1 MTERQYRHFRAYL
14 ARILGRNDFT
24 LLGGREMILIAL
36 PGVTYF
42 LAPRE
47 REPVCFRNRYFTLN
61 CSGAAAFRAHEG
73 ALRAL
78 NAATETYARRFP
90 WLVRSVRDG
99 RVFLE
104 NTPAAL
110 DALSSRPNEYQA
122 LFDELAKLRRENKAG
137 KDPLKDLYDLDALQ
151 SLVFEIASATSH
163 RSLETSPDS
172 LAPLRR
178 PLPAPAGRPLLF
190 INLLRNTGSLP
201 EELELWVA
209 RLKRDHHDVRYTSNW
224 REAKR
229 CMNRRAIVFCFGVR
243 EDKSREECVP
253 FLLKHAAA
261 FGRLVFVDVGVAY
274 PRISMAKP
282 PLPPNVSIHLAS
294 PKNFFC
300 PLWPSL
306 PAKNRI
312 PYLPVV
318 SRRILAHRLPVKPA
332 YDFFVCSNGELD
344 LEFMFRHRPFFARH
358 KILLGTKGTPMNIL
372 RRVRRCFPQ
381 TVFIPKVSLP
391 LYIKLWQLARHIV
404 IMCPKDRENTSFTLS
419 TALLSGRGIIT
430 TAHRSIAQIDP
441 GCFLFYRPGTRG
453 AGRELE
459 RMCADERRSRTAV
472 KNAERFARRRLEFS
486 RIIED
491 IVRRA
496 LRR

>member
-1 MTERQYRHFRAYL
+1 MTERQYRHFRAFL
-14 ARILGRNDFT
+14 TRTLGRNDFT

-36 PGVTYF
+36 PDTTYF
-42 LAPRE
+42 LAR
-47 REPVCFRNRYFTLN
+47 RGHEPACFHNRYFALN
-61 CSGAAAFRAHEG
+61 CSGAAAFKKHKE
-73 ALRAL
+73 ALRTL
-78 NAATETYARRFP
+78 SGATEAYARRFP

-151 SLVFEIASATSH
+151 SLVFEIAGATSH
-163 RSLETSPDS
+163 HRPKPPPDAP
-172 LAPLRR
+172 APLRR
-178 PLPAPAGRPLLF
+178 PLPIPAGRPLLF
-190 INLLRNTGSLP
+190 INLLRKAGSLP
-201 EELELWVA
+201 EELDLWVA
-209 RLKRDHHDVRYTSNW
+209 RLKRDHHDARCTSDW

-229 CMNRRAIVFCFGVR
+229 YRNRRAIVFCFGVR
-243 EDKSREECVP
+243 ENKSREECVP

-261 FGRLVFVDVGVAY
+261 FDRLVFVDVGISH
-274 PRISMAKP
+274 PRISVAKP
-282 PLPPNVSIHLAS
+282 PLPPNVSVHLAS

-300 PLWPSL
+300 TLWPSL

-344 LEFMFRHRPFFARH
+344 LEFLFRHRLFFARH

-381 TVFIPKVSLP
+381 SVFIPKVSLP
-391 LYIKLWQLARHIV
+391 LYVKLWQLARHIV
-404 IMCPKDRENTSFTLS
+404 IMCPEDRENTSFTLS
-419 TALLSGRGIIT
+419 TALLSGRSIIT
-430 TAHRSIAQIDP
+430 TAHRSIAKIDP

-459 RMCADERRSRTAV
+459 RMCADERRSRTTV